1 MPKVGKLSGMMS
13 NLLDLPTM
21 KKPSLQNSRM
31 IKRYNT
37 VSFLIYPENKSKGI
51 WDLLMTFVLL
61 ISCVITPLD
70 IAFGNDDSDPNN
82 PIDTNES

>member
-1 MPKVGKLSGMMS
+1 MS

-21 KKPSLQNSRM
+21 RKVSPQNSRM

-37 VSFLIYPENKSKGI
+37 VPFLIYPENKSKGI
-51 WDLLMTFVLL
+51 WDLIMTFVLL

-82 PIDTNES
+82 PIGT